1 MERLCGK
8 LLSMVGHRGDGDGMG
23 RWLGPHPPTRL
34 WKATSLSD
42 VVFLRSVR
50 QQNKNEF
57 MEIVSILK
65 IENNGLFHIQE
76 YACCLP

>member
-1 MERLCGK
+1 
-8 LLSMVGHRGDGDGMG
+8 MVGA
-23 RWLGPHPPTRL
+23 PSTTTL

-42 VVFLRSVR
+42 VAFLRSVR

-57 MEIVSILK
+57 MEIIF
-65 IENNGLFHIQE
+65 IINRNNGLFHIQE